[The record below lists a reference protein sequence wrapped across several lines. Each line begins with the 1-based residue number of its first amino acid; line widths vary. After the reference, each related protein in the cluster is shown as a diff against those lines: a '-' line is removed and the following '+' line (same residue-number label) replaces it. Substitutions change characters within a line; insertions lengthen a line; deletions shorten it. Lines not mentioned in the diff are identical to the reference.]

1 LERTCDCGGCLTSTH
16 PEISCS
22 RCGAPCCLSCA
33 FGLGAESYCARCS
46 EFVLDDEGI
55 PLNLSAPA
63 AWLWSRVTT
72 EEPPRPEV
80 PASRARWVILVA
92 RDQPE
97 LFEHLRSAFA
107 RDDKVEVVLDRRRD
121 YSRNPPGLE
130 DRLRSHGAAVVR
142 RRS

>member
-1 LERTCDCGGCLTSTH
+1 MASGRRRGTCSHPPGRPRPLERTCDCGGCLTSTH

-92 RDQPE
+92 RDQPD

-107 RDDKVEVVLDRRRD
+107 RD
-121 YSRNPPGLE
+121 
-130 DRLRSHGAAVVR
+130 
-142 RRS
+142 